1 MNEPQRNIKGLHW
14 ISTGGQKLTVRR
26 PATEPSERKQTNKAI
41 TVYISPKVYT
51 QARLTY
57 RATSSSEADRNWSQ
71 FVEKAIAGEVA
82 RREQRHNGGDPFGG
96 VDTPLSPGRPLAD

>member
-14 ISTGGQKLTVRR
+14 LSTDQKLTVRR
-26 PATEPSERKQTNKAI
+26 PATEPSEKKQTNKAVTI
-41 TVYISPKVYT
+41 YISPEVYT
-51 QARLTY
+51 KARLAY
-57 RATSSSEADRNWSQ
+57 HATRSAEDDRTWSH
-71 FVEKAIAGEVA
+71 FVEKAIADEVA